1 MLLHWGF
8 LKELLKK
15 FSRRNLFLILYSSL
29 YLLCEIL
36 FPSSSVVPLIYL
48 VQNFTRWV
56 STIRLS
62 KKRLPRNCNIVPNFG
77 LHSVDSS
84 EKKKCLFWT
93 LCTRAFRGLNVRG
106 SNLELGAVWLAA
118 MVIHWLNRSALNGG
132 PLICHQLQ
140 DVRIRRHLRILT
152 NLCPTCFDHS
162 ACIISVVS
170 SKIFVSR
177 F

>member
-1 MLLHWGF
+1 MLLHSGF
-8 LKELLKK
+8 LKNFSKSFPEETYFSFSIPLFICFVK
-15 FSRRNLFLILYSSL
+15 FYFRPHPLFRLF
-29 YLLCEIL
+29 IL
-36 FPSSSVVPLIYL
+36 FRTSHAEFP
-48 VQNFTRWV
+48 QFV
-56 STIRLS
+56 SPKNGCPEIVTLYQISACIQKIRLRRRRAS
-62 KKRLPRNCNIVPNFG
+62 FEP
-77 LHSVDSS
+77 SVH
-84 EKKKCLFWT
+84 ERFAVWML
-93 LCTRAFRGLNVRG
+93 G
-106 SNLELGAVWLAA
+106 SNLELDAVWLAA